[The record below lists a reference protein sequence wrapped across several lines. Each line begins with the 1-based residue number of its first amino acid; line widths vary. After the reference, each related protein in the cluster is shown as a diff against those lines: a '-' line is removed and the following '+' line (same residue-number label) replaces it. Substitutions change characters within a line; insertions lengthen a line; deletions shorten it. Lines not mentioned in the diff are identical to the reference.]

1 MEIGGNTMK
10 LFTHKTAITAAM
22 LITMAPAQAAYSGSV
37 YERWQLQ
44 RLLQP
49 SDTQL
54 KQEQKGKIFIYE
66 GIKDKDISRV
76 MGEQFDR
83 VETMMFIGTVVTDEY
98 GQPQT
103 DPETGLAMIED
114 DGC

>member
-1 MEIGGNTMK
+1 MTTFTQKAVIAATM
-10 LFTHKTAITAAM
+10 LM
-22 LITMAPAQAAYSGSV
+22 TMAPAQAAYSASV
-37 YERWQLQ
+37 YERWQLK

-49 SDTQL
+49 GESQL
-54 KQEQKGKIFIYE
+54 KQEQKGKVFIYE

-83 VETMMFIGTVVTDEY
+83 VENMMFIGTIVTDEK
-98 GQPQT
+98 GEPRT
-103 DPETGLAMIED
+103 DPQTGLALIED